1 VAQQAEVFDRGANL
15 LGALAL
21 RVADRVRAAVATELS
36 ESAAT
41 ALSAIHNF
49 LDAPRIDQLAQVL
62 GLSSSGT
69 VRLVDGLAAQ
79 GLVARRPGA
88 DGRESVVALTS
99 AGRRRAQAVTRARAE
114 VLAEALSP
122 LSKAERAAFEDAV
135 EKVLIELV
143 RGPRGRGWMCR
154 LCDTTSCGAERG
166 QPCSITRDALGLRTG
181 ATTA

>member
-1 VAQQAEVFDRGANL
+1 VAAKREDFDRGANL

-21 RVADRVRAAVATELS
+21 RVADRVRAAVATETS

-69 VRLVDGLAAQ
+69 VRLVDGLAAE
-79 GLVARRPGA
+79 GLVVRRRGS
-88 DGRESVVALTS
+88 DGRESVVALTA
-99 AGRRRAQAVTRARAE
+99 AGRRRAAAVTRARAE
-114 VLAEALSP
+114 VLADALSP
-122 LSKAERAAFEDAV
+122 LSNPERAAFETAV
-135 EKVLIELV
+135 EKMLIGLV

-154 LCDTTSCGAERG
+154 LCDTAACGAEPG
-166 QPCSITRDALGLRTG
+166 QPCSITREALGLASG
-181 ATTA
+181 PATA

>member
-1 VAQQAEVFDRGANL
+1 VARQQEVFDRSANL

-21 RVADRVRAAVATELS
+21 RVADRMRAAVATETS

-49 LDAPRIDQLAQVL
+49 LDAPRIDQLANVL

-79 GLVARRPGA
+79 GLVVRRQGS
-88 DGRESVVALTS
+88 DGRESVVGLTS
-99 AGRRRAQAVTRARAE
+99 TGRRRAAAVTRARAD

-122 LSKAERAAFEDAV
+122 LPKAERAAFENAV
-135 EKVLIELV
+135 EKVLIGLV

-154 LCDTTSCGAERG
+154 LCSTATCGAEPG
-166 QPCSITRDALGLRTG
+166 QPCSITRDALGLSSEP
-181 ATTA
+181 ATA